1 MRLTELTTGRPTTF
15 TLEPTAAER
24 KAVAQAL
31 GIVALKKLKFE
42 GTLTPQGRTD
52 WVLQAKLGATVV
64 QECVVSLDPVTTRID
79 EQVNRDYMKVIP
91 EIDAAEL
98 EMSQDDTIDPLPEI
112 LDLAQVMIE
121 ALSLALPPYPRS
133 KDAALGA
140 IAVTA
145 PGITPMTDDD
155 AKPFA
160 GLGALRE
167 SLEKKEEVKALK
179 TANKEKKTKK
189 KDAKKA
195 RKEQDKSNEQ

>member
-52 WVLQAKLGATVV
+52 WALQAKLGATVV

-133 KDAALGA
+133 KDAELGA

-167 SLEKKEEVKALK
+167 SLEKKEE
-179 TANKEKKTKK
+179 
-189 KDAKKA
+189 
-195 RKEQDKSNEQ
+195 

>member
-52 WVLQAKLGATVV
+52 WALQAKLGATVV

-79 EQVNRDYMKVIP
+79 EQVNRDYMKEIP

-98 EMSQDDTIDPLPEI
+98 EMSQDDTIDPLPEF

-121 ALSLALPPYPRS
+121 ALSLTLPPYPRS
-133 KDAALGA
+133 KDAELGA

-167 SLEKKEEVKALK
+167 SLEKKEE
-179 TANKEKKTKK
+179 
-189 KDAKKA
+189 
-195 RKEQDKSNEQ
+195 

>member
-1 MRLTELTTGRPTTF
+1 
-15 TLEPTAAER
+15 
-24 KAVAQAL
+24 
-31 GIVALKKLKFE
+31 
-42 GTLTPQGRTD
+42 
-52 WVLQAKLGATVV
+52 
-64 QECVVSLDPVTTRID
+64 
-79 EQVNRDYMKVIP
+79 MKEIP

-133 KDAALGA
+133 KDAELGA

-145 PGITPMTDDD
+145 PGITPMTYDD

-167 SLEKKEEVKALK
+167 SLEKKEE
-179 TANKEKKTKK
+179 
-189 KDAKKA
+189 
-195 RKEQDKSNEQ
+195 

>member
-1 MRLTELTTGRPTTF
+1 MRLADLPTSRPTTF
-15 TLEPTAAER
+15 ALAPTAAER
-24 KAVAQAL
+24 QAIAQLL

-42 GTLTPQGRTD
+42 GTLMPQGRTD
-52 WVLQAKLGATVV
+52 WTLQAQLGATVV
-64 QECVVSLDPVTTRID
+64 QECVVTLDPVTTRID
-79 EQVNRDYMKVIP
+79 EPVTRAYMKDIP

-98 EMSQDDTIDPLPEI
+98 EMSQDDTIDPLPET

-133 KDAALGA
+133 AGAALGK

-145 PGITPMTDDD
+145 PGLTPMSDDD

-167 SLEKKEEVKALK
+167 SLEKKEE
-179 TANKEKKTKK
+179 
-189 KDAKKA
+189 
-195 RKEQDKSNEQ
+195 

>member
-15 TLEPTAAER
+15 TLEPNAAER

-52 WVLQAKLGATVV
+52 WALQAKLGATVV

-133 KDAALGA
+133 KDAELGA

-167 SLEKKEEVKALK
+167 SLEKKEE
-179 TANKEKKTKK
+179 
-189 KDAKKA
+189 
-195 RKEQDKSNEQ
+195 